1 MTPPSHVVA
10 ITNGDARLLELGNKQ
25 ELKRHFSLGSLF
37 LGHLNFRPLVFC
49 FISADWHHQFT
60 TLYNTGLN
68 YGGPVSMQYGWFMA
82 LAFTMLVALS
92 MAEICSSIQLLEVSI
107 IGVPN
112 LLALDGH
119 PLLPGLLAVGRVN
132 KCELFTCR
140 TNSDYHSP

>member
-1 MTPPSHVVA
+1 MDSATDENMTPPSHVVA

-25 ELKRHFSLGSLF
+25 ELKRHFS
-37 LGHLNFRPLVFC
+37 
-49 FISADWHHQFT
+49 
-60 TLYNTGLN
+60 
-68 YGGPVSMQYGWFMA
+68 

-119 PLLPGLLAVGRVN
+119 PLLPGLLAGIV
-132 KCELFTCR
+132 KL
-140 TNSDYHSP
+140 NSLTHDEN

>member
-1 MTPPSHVVA
+1 M
-10 ITNGDARLLELGNKQ
+10 
-25 ELKRHFSLGSLF
+25 
-37 LGHLNFRPLVFC
+37 NFRPLVFC

-119 PLLPGLLAVGRVN
+119 PLLPGLLAGIL
-132 KCELFTCR
+132 KL
-140 TNSDYHSP
+140 NSLTHDEN